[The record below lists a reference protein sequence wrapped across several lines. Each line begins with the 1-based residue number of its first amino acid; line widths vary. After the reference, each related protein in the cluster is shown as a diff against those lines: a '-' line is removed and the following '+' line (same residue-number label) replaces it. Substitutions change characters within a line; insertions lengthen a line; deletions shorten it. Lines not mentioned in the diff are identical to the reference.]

1 MLICDWFSIQRL
13 IFTPKLYS
21 SIISNG
27 RGRGGGGGEGN
38 DTKILQMLMSCM
50 NYMLKRL
57 SKLCKQDPG
66 LRGCVLATS
75 GILIVHLCIY
85 NVFTYLLK
93 FIVNYEDFEPNMF
106 QQHHKIEYHCFV

>member
-21 SIISNG
+21 SIISDG
-27 RGRGGGGGEGN
+27 EGGGGGGRAGGKGN

-50 NYMLKRL
+50 NYMLKIL
-57 SKLCKQDPG
+57 SKLCQQDPG

-85 NVFTYLLK
+85 IL
-93 FIVNYEDFEPNMF
+93 
-106 QQHHKIEYHCFV
+106 QCFHIRITC